1 MFLDFSVSS
10 QLAKIRNSTLRT
22 IDSCRIMDFD
32 EFKYKISNLKKLK
45 LPGEEAQHKLAPILR
60 IKELEETDI
69 ATKNP
74 NMAGVMV
81 VFYPNES
88 DKTNFILI
96 LRKTYKGV
104 HSNQVGFPG
113 GRMEIFDKNLKHT
126 ALRETEEEVG
136 IPQEK
141 VEIVKKLTK
150 LYIPPSNFWVHPY
163 VGLIE
168 KTPILVP
175 QISEVEKILEINIDE
190 LLNDKSL
197 IKQKLSTSY
206 ASNIEV
212 PAFSLS
218 GHIVWGAT
226 AMMLSE
232 LKELLKE
239 VL

>member
-1 MFLDFSVSS
+1 
-10 QLAKIRNSTLRT
+10 
-22 IDSCRIMDFD
+22 MDFD
-32 EFKYKISNLKKLK
+32 EFKYKISNLKNLK

-60 IKELEETDI
+60 IKELEKLDI
-69 ATKNP
+69 ANKNP
-74 NMAGVMV
+74 NKNPNKAGVMA
-81 VFYPNES
+81 VFYPNKS
-88 DKTNFILI
+88 DQTNFILI

-113 GRMEIFDKNLKHT
+113 GRLEIFDKNLEHT

-136 IPQEK
+136 IPKEE

-175 QISEVEKILEINIDE
+175 QKSEVEKILEVNIDE
-190 LLNDKSL
+190 FLDEKSL

-212 PAFSLS
+212 PAFSLN
-218 GHIVWGAT
+218 GLVVWGAT

-239 VL
+239 IL

>member
-1 MFLDFSVSS
+1 
-10 QLAKIRNSTLRT
+10 
-22 IDSCRIMDFD
+22 
-32 EFKYKISNLKKLK
+32 
-45 LPGEEAQHKLAPILR
+45 
-60 IKELEETDI
+60 
-69 ATKNP
+69 
-74 NMAGVMV
+74 MAGVMA

-113 GRMEIFDKNLKHT
+113 GRLEIFDKNLEHT

-136 IPQEK
+136 IPQEE

-168 KTPILVP
+168 KTPNLVP
-175 QISEVEKILEINIDE
+175 QKSEVEKILEINIDE
-190 LLNDKSL
+190 LLNEKSL

-218 GHIVWGAT
+218 GHVVWGAT

-232 LKELLKE
+232 LKDLLKE